1 MPQLEISTFPS
12 QVFWLCVSFI
22 VLYILLS
29 NIIIPKISSVIKGRE
44 SEIKNNINNSEKLY
58 METEKINNE
67 FEKIKKETEDQAR
80 SIINSLKESTN
91 KKIAENNELLKK
103 NLEKKL
109 EKSELE
115 INAKKKSALKDIN
128 KITLD
133 ISQEIIKKLSLDK
146 NVNKKKLIPLIKKNI
161 KEID

>member
-44 SEIKNNINNSEKLY
+44 NEIKNNINNSEKLY

-103 NLEKKL
+103 NLEEKL
-109 EKSELE
+109 EKNELE

-146 NVNKKKLIPLIKKNI
+146 NVNKKN
-161 KEID
+161 

>member
-44 SEIKNNINNSEKLY
+44 NEIKNNINNSEKLY

-103 NLEKKL
+103 NLEEKL
-109 EKSELE
+109 EKNELE

-128 KITLD
+128 KITVHD
-133 ISQEIIKKLSLDK
+133 
-146 NVNKKKLIPLIKKNI
+146 VFKLI
-161 KEID
+161 

>member
-12 QVFWLCVSFI
+12 QIFWLCVSFI

-29 NIIIPKISSVIKGRE
+29 SIVIPKISSVIKGRE
-44 SEIKNNINNSEKLY
+44 TEIKNNINNSEKLY
-58 METEKINNE
+58 IETEKINDE
-67 FEKIKKETEDQAR
+67 FEKIKEETENKAR

-115 INAKKKSALKDIN
+115 INAKKKSVLKNIN

-133 ISQEIIKKLSLDK
+133 ISQEIVKKLSLDK
-146 NVNKKKLIPLIKKNI
+146 NINKKKLIPLIKKNI

>member
-12 QVFWLCVSFI
+12 QIFWLCVSFI

-29 NIIIPKISSVIKGRE
+29 SIVIPKISSVIKGRE
-44 SEIKNNINNSEKLY
+44 TEIKNNINNSEKLY
-58 METEKINNE
+58 IETEKINDE
-67 FEKIKKETEDQAR
+67 FEKIKKETENKAR

-115 INAKKKSALKDIN
+115 INAKKKSVLKNIN

-133 ISQEIIKKLSLDK
+133 ISQEIVKKLSLDK
-146 NVNKKKLIPLIKKNI
+146 NINKKKLIPLIKKNI